1 MEEVVGDGATNAE
14 QAGGKNE
21 VAEVR
26 GEVKSLMLSLFQK
39 CNCGKIETKSE
50 GFGFRIVGGSEAAPN
65 KHPWQ
70 AESSIFTFQHFNLC
84 SSGFL
89 GGVQVMWGKPH
100 IKVYT

>member
-1 MEEVVGDGATNAE
+1 MEKVVGDGATNAE
-14 QAGGKNE
+14 QAGGENE

-39 CNCGKIETKSE
+39 CNCGKSETKSE

-100 IKVYT
+100 IKV